1 MKYDNVDIVNPE
13 KTNSD
18 LMNKF
23 KDNIIEIQETNTN
36 DILSPRISNLEE
48 PNNDNV
54 ISNDPLFPNANFDS
68 VNEIKSEDPIS
79 EKITDIKVPE
89 ETVNNLEI
97 VKNPENI
104 VKDPDIKDVVMNKSI
119 PNKDIKEIT
128 IVKKDIPMLG
138 SIEENKESIV
148 KPIEKFNEEEKEKE
162 MKEIIKV
169 EKNTDETETV
179 DNFIDDIANLMENKG
194 IDVDKETKTYTL
206 FDDAEEN
213 E

>member
-1 MKYDNVDIVNPE
+1 MK
-13 KTNSD
+13 K
-18 LMNKF
+18 
-23 KDNIIEIQETNTN
+23 
-36 DILSPRISNLEE
+36 
-48 PNNDNV
+48 
-54 ISNDPLFPNANFDS
+54 
-68 VNEIKSEDPIS
+68 
-79 EKITDIKVPE
+79 
-89 ETVNNLEI
+89 
-97 VKNPENI
+97 
-104 VKDPDIKDVVMNKSI
+104 
-119 PNKDIKEIT
+119 IKE
-128 IVKKDIPMLG
+128 
-138 SIEENKESIV
+138 NIV

>member
-1 MKYDNVDIVNPE
+1 MNDETENKVEINNNDSGYESPDEEKIKQECENIEITTVPDILSDENIKSQPPQEMKYDNVDIVNPE

-97 VKNPENI
+97 VKN
-104 VKDPDIKDVVMNKSI
+104 
-119 PNKDIKEIT
+119 
-128 IVKKDIPMLG
+128 
-138 SIEENKESIV
+138 
-148 KPIEKFNEEEKEKE
+148 
-162 MKEIIKV
+162 MKYSKRSR
-169 EKNTDETETV
+169 
-179 DNFIDDIANLMENKG
+179 
-194 IDVDKETKTYTL
+194 Y
-206 FDDAEEN
+206 
-213 E
+213 